1 MTLAKCD
8 IVYDLWW
15 SQINSNLI
23 SSNNPAQKKKFI
35 TWNLN
40 SFMSNLNFCTVYSSN
55 KNKHKI

>member
-23 SSNNPAQKKKFI
+23 SSNNPAQKKSLLLE
-35 TWNLN
+35 T
-40 SFMSNLNFCTVYSSN
+40 
-55 KNKHKI
+55 